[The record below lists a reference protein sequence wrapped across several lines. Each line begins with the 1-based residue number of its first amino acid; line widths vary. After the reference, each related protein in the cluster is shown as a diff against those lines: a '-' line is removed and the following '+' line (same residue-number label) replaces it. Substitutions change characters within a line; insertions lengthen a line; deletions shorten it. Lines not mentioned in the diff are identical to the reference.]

1 MSTGPLGVE
10 QDAERVAHALGASLE
25 LSPEGAYLV
34 VRRTY
39 GEDSRYGRRAI
50 REYPVPSHELLG
62 VLGGRSS
69 GSSMAAE
76 TGSVVCLDL
85 ETTGLSGG
93 AGTLAFL
100 VGLGWFEQGAFR
112 THQFV
117 LSQLSAERRMLRAAA
132 EVLGRATTLLTFNGK
147 SFDAPV
153 METRWA
159 LHRLPSPLEAL
170 RHVDLLRPSR
180 RLWSGDEGRLV
191 SLERAVLGLRRVDDV
206 SGAEVPGRHVA
217 FLRSGDPRWL
227 APIVEHNRL
236 YLTSLGA
243 LAGLACQRVRDGA
256 TAGTDPEQ
264 ALGLGRIYERV
275 GWRDATVICYR
286 RAARADGTPA
296 TRAEALRQLALHYRR
311 GRRHVEAADAWQ
323 RLLELPGVA
332 VGAAAGGERCAGR
345 ASRAPGRQPQSRP
358 TIR

>member
-1 MSTGPLGVE
+1 MLDQPATRALYLFPTKALA
-10 QDAERVAHALGASLE
+10 QD
-25 LSPEGAYLV
+25 
-34 VRRTY
+34 
-39 GEDSRYGRRAI
+39 
-50 REYPVPSHELLG
+50 
-62 VLGGRSS
+62 
-69 GSSMAAE
+69 
-76 TGSVVCLDL
+76 
-85 ETTGLSGG
+85 
-93 AGTLAFL
+93 
-100 VGLGWFEQGAFR
+100 
-112 THQFV
+112 
-117 LSQLSAERRMLRAAA
+117 QLAERRMLRAAA

-159 LHRLPSPLEAL
+159 IHRLPLPLEAL

-206 SGAEVPGRHVA
+206 SGAEVPGRYVA

-236 YLTSLGA
+236 DLTSLGA
-243 LAGLACQRVRDGA
+243 LAGLACQRMRDGA

-296 TRAEALRQLALHYRR
+296 TRAEALRHLALHYRR

-345 ASRAPGRQPQSRP
+345 ASRAPGRQPQGRP